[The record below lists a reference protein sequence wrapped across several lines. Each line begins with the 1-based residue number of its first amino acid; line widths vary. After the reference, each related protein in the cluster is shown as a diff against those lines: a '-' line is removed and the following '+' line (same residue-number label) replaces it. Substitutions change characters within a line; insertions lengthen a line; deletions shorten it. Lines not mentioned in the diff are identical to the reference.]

1 MKFTYK
7 KLAFIAIS
15 MAFSFNANALPK
27 IDFTYEL
34 NAADWNLAVGL
45 TDGDTLTFSFLGT
58 TDLYNID
65 SSDIY
70 SYKFDLQG
78 GSTGI
83 NYYNGTAWDRGTGG
97 TLVQEVGNMGNAFSW
112 NGIVLDL
119 TLGFGATDDQM
130 FADDSTGAVSQI
142 INSHTSTY
150 GYGQLHTMF
159 DKGTGP
165 NSGNLTLAKW
175 ESPGVTLSSR
185 TAMAVPEPSMIALF
199 GMGLAG
205 LGYARR
211 RRQS

>member
-1 MKFTYK
+1 
-7 KLAFIAIS
+7 
-15 MAFSFNANALPK
+15 
-27 IDFTYEL
+27 
-34 NAADWNLAVGL
+34 
-45 TDGDTLTFSFLGT
+45 
-58 TDLYNID
+58 
-65 SSDIY
+65 
-70 SYKFDLQG
+70 
-78 GSTGI
+78 
-83 NYYNGTAWDRGTGG
+83 
-97 TLVQEVGNMGNAFSW
+97 MGNAFSW